1 MKKIITSEKL
11 PIKMWLTDLE
21 EGALSQAKDLANLP
35 FAFHHIAVMPDAH
48 LGYGMPIGAVLAS
61 KEAVVPNAVGVDIGC
76 GMCSL
81 RTNLKS
87 VDTETLKTIMSDI
100 RNSVPVGRS
109 EEHTSE
115 LQSRGHLVC

>member
-1 MKKIITSEKL
+1 MKKVITTDKL
-11 PIKMWLTDLE
+11 PIKMWLTELE

-35 FAFHHIAVMPDAH
+35 FAFHHIAIMPDAH

-81 RTNLKS
+81 RTNLK
-87 VDTETLKTIMSDI
+87 
-100 RNSVPVGRS
+100 RS
-109 EEHTSE
+109 EERRVGKECRS
-115 LQSRGHLVC
+115 QSR